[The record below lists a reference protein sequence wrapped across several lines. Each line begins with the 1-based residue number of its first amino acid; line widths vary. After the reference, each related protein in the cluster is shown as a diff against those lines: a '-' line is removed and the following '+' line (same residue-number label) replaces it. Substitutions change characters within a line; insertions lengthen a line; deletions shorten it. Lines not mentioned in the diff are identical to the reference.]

1 MSCLAC
7 ESANQVEFSAEI
19 ILHFAALQTLDIPR
33 VELFPKFLVCLDCGF
48 TGFNVSEPE
57 LASLAVDTQTAERL
71 TRQAHP

>member
-33 VELFPKFLVCLDCGF
+33 VELFPKLLVCLDCGF
-48 TGFNVSEPE
+48 SRFNVSPLE
-57 LASLAVDTQTAERL
+57 LASLATGTQRAERF